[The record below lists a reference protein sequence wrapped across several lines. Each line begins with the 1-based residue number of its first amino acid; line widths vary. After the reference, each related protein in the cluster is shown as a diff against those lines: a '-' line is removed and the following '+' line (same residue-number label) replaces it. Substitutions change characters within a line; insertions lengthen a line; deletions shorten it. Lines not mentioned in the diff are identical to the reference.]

1 MKPSWKPLSE
11 LERSAVRA
19 VGAVASSAGRGGRG
33 LLVLI
38 YHRVLAQPD
47 PMFQGDVEAG
57 RFAAHM
63 ELLATCFNPLP
74 LSEALERLQSRSLP
88 PRAVSVTF
96 DDGYADNLE
105 LAAPIMRRSGVRG
118 TVFIATG
125 YLDGG
130 LMFND
135 AVIEAMRQAPVR
147 LDLSDLGF
155 GVLELPDMDC
165 RRTSSERLIGE
176 LKYREPQQRRALA
189 MEILERAGGAWPRG
203 LMLTRAQVRELRDAG
218 VEIGAHTET
227 HPILARIDPT
237 AARDDMAKCKQE
249 LEATL
254 GEPLKLF
261 AYPNGRP
268 GRDYDGRHVA
278 MVRDLGFTA
287 AVSTAWGAAYPG
299 CDLFQVPRVAPWD
312 ATAGRYAARLVKS
325 YAQRSYAIE
334 AAGS

>member
-1 MKPSWKPLSE
+1 MRPLSVF
-11 LERSAVRA
+11 ERALVRA
-19 VGAVASSAGRGGRG
+19 GGTLASSAGRGGSR

-38 YHRVLAQPD
+38 YHRVLATPD
-47 PMFQGDVEAG
+47 PLAQGDVEAD
-57 RFAAHM
+57 RFAVQM
-63 ELLATCFNPLP
+63 QVLATCFNPLP
-74 LSEALERLQSRSLP
+74 LSEALERLQARSLP

-105 LAAPIMRRSGVRG
+105 VAVPIMRRLGVRG
-118 TVFIATG
+118 TVFVATG

-130 LMFND
+130 IMFND

-155 GVLELPDMDC
+155 GVLELPDMGG

-176 LKYREPQQRRALA
+176 LKYRQPEERRALA
-189 MEILERAGGAWPRG
+189 MEILERAGGKRPRG

-227 HPILARIDPT
+227 HPILARIEPT
-237 AARDDMAKCKQE
+237 AARDDMARCKQE
-249 LEATL
+249 LEAIL
-254 GEPLKLF
+254 GEPPQLF

-268 GRDYDGRHVA
+268 GRDYDARHVA
-278 MVRDLGFTA
+278 MARDLGFTA

-312 ATAGRYAARLVKS
+312 ATAGRYAARLAKC
-325 YAQRSYAIE
+325 YAQRNYAL
-334 AAGS
+334 AGAGT

>member
-1 MKPSWKPLSE
+1 MRPLTAFE
-11 LERSAVRA
+11 SALVRF
-19 VGAVASSAGRGGRG
+19 GGNLASRAGRGGRG

-105 LAAPIMRRSGVRG
+105 VAAPIMRRAGVRG

-155 GVLELPDMDC
+155 GVLELPDMDS
-165 RRTSSERLIGE
+165 RRTSSEKLIGE
-176 LKYREPQQRRALA
+176 LKYRKPEERRALA
-189 MEILERAGGAWPRG
+189 MEILERAGGKWPRG

-218 VEIGAHTET
+218 VEIGAHTDT
-227 HPILARIDPT
+227 HPILARIEPT
-237 AARDDMAKCKQE
+237 VARDDMARCKQE
-249 LEATL
+249 LEAVL

-268 GRDYDGRHVA
+268 GRDYDRRHVA
-278 MVRDLGFTA
+278 MARDLGFTA

-312 ATAGRYAARLVKS
+312 ATAVRYAARLVKS
-325 YAQRSYAIE
+325 YAQRSYPIE
-334 AAGS
+334 AAES